1 MKLITAFTL
10 CIFLFYCNSSISQD
24 NKPTQWV
31 LLVYNSIKDNLL
43 TKDHLVEKGFENEVI
58 AENKSRIEGLEDPEI
73 RELNDPSTFFNLPG
87 LMSVE
92 SCSLDINNLKIE
104 WSSSNTERIKSYL
117 PFKLRKLDSK
127 SELYKLS
134 KFPQCIVASKSFFE
148 KLNSGLSNHPNTPT
162 VAEILYRNKNLIPSS
177 LVRD

>member
-1 MKLITAFTL
+1 M
-10 CIFLFYCNSSISQD
+10 SQD
-24 NKPTQWV
+24 NKPKQWV

-58 AENKSRIEGLEDPEI
+58 AENKSRIAGLEDPEI

-87 LMSVE
+87 WMSVE
-92 SCSLDINNLKIE
+92 SCTLDIDNLKIE
-104 WSSSNTERIKSYL
+104 WSSTNTERIKSYL

-148 KLNSGLSNHPNTPT
+148 KLNSGLSNYPAKPT
-162 VAEILYRNKNLIPSS
+162 VWEVVYGNDNLLPSS
-177 LVRD
+177 LVLD